1 MKENACNPESAK
13 EERKVFENLQKSL
26 SILSEKYF

>member
-1 MKENACNPESAK
+1 MKEKAWNPEPAK
-13 EERKVFENLQKSL
+13 EERKVFENLQKPL